1 MLMPVALYLVA
12 VNLWTL
18 AAFRHD
24 KRQAVAGHRRIAE
37 RDLLLLA
44 AIGGSP
50 GAFAGRH
57 AFRHKTRKEPF
68 STLLQLIA
76 AVQVGLAAGLLVLV

>member
-1 MLMPVALYLVA
+1 MLTPISLYLVA

-18 AAFRHD
+18 GTFRYD
-24 KRQAVAGHRRIAE
+24 KQQAVAGGRRISEAN
-37 RDLLLLA
+37 LLLLA
-44 AIGGSP
+44 IIGGSP

-68 STLLQLIA
+68 STALQLIA
-76 AVQVGLAAGLLVLV
+76 AIQVGILAGLFVLS